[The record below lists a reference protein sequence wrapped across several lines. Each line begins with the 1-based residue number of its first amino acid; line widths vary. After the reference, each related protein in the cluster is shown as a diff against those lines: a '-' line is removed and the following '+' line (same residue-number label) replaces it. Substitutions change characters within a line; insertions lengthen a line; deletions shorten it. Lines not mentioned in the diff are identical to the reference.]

1 MTYLFVINT
10 EGQVH
15 TWKYIIKILSE
26 HGHKVLIRA
35 RNYGTTLE
43 LLKAEGL
50 TCSSFEPI
58 RSKHFKILT
67 VGEHAFYALKL
78 LFSQDKPDGVMGFGV
93 DAALIARIT
102 GKPSIVFTDSEPV
115 GIQNKLLKSLAS
127 VVVTPANFN
136 IDFGKKHIRV
146 PSYKELAYLHPKYFQ
161 PDPGI
166 FRELGLSA
174 DDRYIILRF
183 NAFDAVHDIGRKG
196 FSIED
201 KYRLVKTLEPY
212 GHVFISSETPLP
224 DDLKKYQLPIPAYR
238 IHHALY
244 YAQLLVSDTQTLST
258 EAAILGVPAIRCN
271 NFVGPD
277 DMSNFI
283 ELEQKYGLLYSFTQ
297 PSQAIDKAVELIKQP
312 DIKNAWQEKRLKL
325 LEDKIDLTG
334 FMVEFIENWPGSFNR
349 LKSAKNMK

>member
-1 MTYLFVINT
+1 VFQNYVASIFASA
-10 EGQVH
+10 
-15 TWKYIIKILSE
+15 II
-26 HGHKVLIRA
+26 
-35 RNYGTTLE
+35 
-43 LLKAEGL
+43 
-50 TCSSFEPI
+50 
-58 RSKHFKILT
+58 
-67 VGEHAFYALKL
+67 
-78 LFSQDKPDGVMGFGV
+78 
-93 DAALIARIT
+93 
-102 GKPSIVFTDSEPV
+102 
-115 GIQNKLLKSLAS
+115 
-127 VVVTPANFN
+127 TPACFRL
-136 IDFGKKHIRV
+136 DFGKKHIRV
-146 PSYKELAYLHPKYFQ
+146 QSYKELAYLHPKYFQ

-174 DDRYIILRF
+174 DDQYVILRF

-201 KYRLVKTLEPY
+201 KYQLVKTLEQY
-212 GHVFISSETPLP
+212 KHVFISSETPLP

-271 NFVGPD
+271 NFVGPN

-297 PSQAIDKAVELIKQP
+297 SSQAIDKAVELIKQP

-349 LKSAKNMK
+349 LKFAKNTK